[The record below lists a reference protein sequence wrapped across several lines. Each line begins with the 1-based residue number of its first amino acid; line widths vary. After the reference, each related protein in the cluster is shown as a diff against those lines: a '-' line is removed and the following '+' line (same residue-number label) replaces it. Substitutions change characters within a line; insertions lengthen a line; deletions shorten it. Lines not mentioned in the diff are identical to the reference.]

1 MENRPG
7 YYNTDLGNSLNTFRQ
22 DFMETVTG
30 KTTVILLGDGRNNYN
45 DPRLDIAQDMQRR
58 SRRLLWFCPE
68 SPSQWGTGDSD
79 MHLYAPLANGVF
91 KVSNLRELAAAVDQI
106 LADG

>member
-1 MENRPG
+1 
-7 YYNTDLGNSLNTFRQ
+7 
-22 DFMETVTG
+22 
-30 KTTVILLGDGRNNYN
+30 
-45 DPRLDIAQDMQRR
+45 
-58 SRRLLWFCPE
+58 
-68 SPSQWGTGDSD
+68 